1 MPFIKEIRSDV
12 LVQSMGDISYG
23 VVNWFD
29 DERGYGF
36 VTPAHG
42 GRDVFVDASD
52 VSPTGCLHAGLAVS
66 YFAGGTRH
74 WPKAETVH
82 AL

>member
-1 MPFIKEIRSDV
+1 MPIISEIRGEA
-12 LVQSMGDISYG
+12 LLQSIATVSYG

-52 VSPTGCLHAGLAVS
+52 VSSTSVLQAGRRVS
-66 YFAGGTRH
+66 YFAAGTRH
-74 WPKAETVH
+74 WPKAEAV
-82 AL
+82 LGL